1 MTNKEKPKIREQ
13 REKRK
18 QRIINK
24 IFRTHSSIR
33 QMHRMLR
40 YIRKTNIFDIDLWFS
55 ASICAKYVMT
65 KGHGIIGPKLSMLTT
80 TMYDDQNI
88 VYILNYW
95 INKLTER
102 LEQRKMQR

>member
-1 MTNKEKPKIREQ
+1 MTNKKNAKIREQ

-18 QRIINK
+18 IEK
-24 IFRTHSSIR
+24 IFKTHSSIR
-33 QMHRMLR
+33 RMRRMLTH
-40 YIRKTNIFDIDLWFS
+40 IRETNIFDIDLWFS
-55 ASICAKYVMT
+55 ASICAKYVIT